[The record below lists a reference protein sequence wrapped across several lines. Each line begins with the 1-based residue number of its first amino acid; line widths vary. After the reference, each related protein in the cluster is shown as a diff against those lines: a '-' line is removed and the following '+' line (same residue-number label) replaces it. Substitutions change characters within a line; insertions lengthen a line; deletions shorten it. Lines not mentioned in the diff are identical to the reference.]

1 MCLTMEKDYMTESE
15 MYEKEI
21 QQLNKQ
27 LYTAYGKLA
36 ALSMVEDSWQETKTD
51 CKQRFIFES
60 PDRGETV
67 YRRPF
72 GSGFDQK
79 ELYSI
84 TQNGHVFVRKD
95 LLRRDDDETGTD

>member
-1 MCLTMEKDYMTESE
+1 MSLMMEKDYMTESE

-21 QQLNKQ
+21 QQLNQQ

-36 ALSMVEDSWQETKTD
+36 ALSMVQDSWEETKTD
-51 CKQRFIFES
+51 ERQKFIFES
-60 PDRGETV
+60 PDRGETI

-72 GSGFDQK
+72 GSDQFDRR

-84 TQNGHVFVRKD
+84 TQNGHVFIRKD
-95 LLRRDDDETGTD
+95 LLRSENEASTN

>member
-27 LYTAYGKLA
+27 LYAAYGKLA

-84 TQNGHVFVRKD
+84 TQK
-95 LLRRDDDETGTD
+95 LEESLRAMSTNK

>member
-1 MCLTMEKDYMTESE
+1 MTESE
-15 MYEKEI
+15 MYEREI

-36 ALSMVEDSWQETKTD
+36 ALSMADDSWTETKAD
-51 CKQRFIFES
+51 PEQKFIFES
-60 PDRGETV
+60 PDQGETI

-72 GSGFDQK
+72 VKGIDRK

-84 TQNGHVFVRKD
+84 TQNGHVFIRKD
-95 LLRRDDDETGTD
+95 LLRRENEASTN